1 MDRLHFLHNTVVIR
15 VQSQKEKIMINPNGQ
30 KLSEIIKQINSLKEF
45 YVVLGIDSLNT
56 MNIFNTALSYLK
68 GELNFVKAQE
78 DLNSLVVEN
87 KLVTEREVNLLNCL
101 DELMSSVED
110 TRNSAIN
117 STSLYRNIA

>member
-1 MDRLHFLHNTVVIR
+1 
-15 VQSQKEKIMINPNGQ
+15 MINPNGQ

-68 GELNFVKAQE
+68 GELSFLKAQE
-78 DLNSLVVEN
+78 NLNSLVVEN

-101 DELMSSVED
+101 DELINSVED
-110 TRNSAIN
+110 TKNSAID
-117 STSLYRNIA
+117 SISFYRNIA

>member
-1 MDRLHFLHNTVVIR
+1 
-15 VQSQKEKIMINPNGQ
+15 MINPNGQ
-30 KLSEIIKQINSLKEF
+30 KLSEIIKQFKSFKEF
-45 YVVLGIDSLNT
+45 YVVLGFDSLNK

-78 DLNSLVVEN
+78 NLNSLVVEN

-101 DELMSSVED
+101 DELISSVED

>member
-1 MDRLHFLHNTVVIR
+1 
-15 VQSQKEKIMINPNGQ
+15 MINPNGQ

-68 GELNFVKAQE
+68 GELAFVKAQE
-78 DLNSLVVEN
+78 NLNSLVVEN

-101 DELMSSVED
+101 DELINSVED